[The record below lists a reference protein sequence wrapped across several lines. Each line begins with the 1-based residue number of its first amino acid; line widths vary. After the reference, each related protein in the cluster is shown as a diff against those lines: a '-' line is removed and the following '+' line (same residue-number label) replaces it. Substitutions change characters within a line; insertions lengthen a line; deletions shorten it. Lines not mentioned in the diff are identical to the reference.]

1 MSERSW
7 WRRLGGGAGAL
18 IVLCATGCAID
29 QKQEVSIYRQVIDQ
43 NKPAGVHIEPDQVVT
58 LTDALK
64 LANQNEEKL
73 SLQGETYLQAL
84 IAKDLAFAA
93 FLPTVNLSPSYS
105 VTGVKSSTNQFS
117 HEVSVPVSGSINV
130 FNGFRDWHSL
140 QAADATIEQ
149 QKQLVLDVQQTVLL
163 DVAQAYYQVL
173 TDEQSVDVLSNSLK
187 VQQANLANMQAQEA
201 VGTARPLDVAQAA
214 AEVSSTQVS
223 LNQSRANVR
232 NDRAMLVFLVDTP
245 IEQNPLRDDY
255 EPPPDISTLATWV
268 DEGEVGRQDLLAANS
283 AVQAARQQVEVE
295 WGQYYPSLSV
305 SLSYALYQDPGPSG
319 VWNFALALT
328 QPLYDAGVIH
338 ADVRNAWS
346 LFRQAALTQIQ
357 LRRQIDQQ
365 IETAFINLQLA
376 RQQLLELQVEVRAAK
391 DAYDNALAQYQQ
403 GSQIY
408 LNVLTALNTLLTAQL
423 QLTTEQFAQ
432 KTAYFNML
440 RTVGKLNLAMALS
453 ATRPSEQ
460 AIRELATQPAATRP
474 TTFP

>member
-1 MSERSW
+1 MSERTS
-7 WRRLGGGAGAL
+7 WRRWCVGAGAL
-18 IVLCATGCAID
+18 VFLCATGCGVD

-43 NKPAGVHIEPDQVVT
+43 NKPADVHIEPDQVIT

-73 SLQGETYLQAL
+73 SLQGEIYLQAL
-84 IAKDLAFAA
+84 IAKDIAFGA
-93 FLPTVNLSPSYS
+93 FLPTANTGGSFNL
-105 VTGVKSSTNQFS
+105 GGSTHGGGTS
-117 HEVSVPVSGSINV
+117 HQATIPIGGQINL

-140 QAADATIEQ
+140 QEADATIEQ

-173 TDEQSVDVLSNSLK
+173 TDEQSADVLSNSLK
-187 VQQANLANMQAQEA
+187 LQQANLTNMQAQEA
-201 VGTARPLDVAQAA
+201 VGTARPLDVAQAQ
-214 AEVSSTQVS
+214 AEVSSTLVS

-232 NDRAMLVFLVDTP
+232 NDRAMLMFLVDAP

-255 EPPPDISTLATWV
+255 DPPADISTLARWES
-268 DEGEVGRQDLLAANS
+268 DGEAGRQDLLAAN
-283 AVQAARQQVEVE
+283 AAMRAARQQVEVE
-295 WGQYYPSLSV
+295 FGQYYPSLNAT
-305 SLSYALYQDPGPSG
+305 LEYALYSDPGPSG
-319 VWNFALALT
+319 AWNILLGLT
-328 QPLYDAGVIH
+328 QPLYDAGIFH

-408 LNVLTALNTLLTAQL
+408 LNVLTALNTLLTSQL

-432 KTAYFNML
+432 KTAYFNLL
-440 RTVGKLNLAMALS
+440 RAVGKLNLAMALS

-460 AIRELATQPAATRP
+460 AIRELATQPAATQP
-474 TTFP
+474 TTSP